1 MRLRGVAPELR
12 RLSVQET
19 YEPAGRSFGSGQHNA
34 YGLKLRSYRLQ
45 APLVE
50 RDEDA
55 GGRGA
60 GAAQISGLETPVTFS
75 SHHNGFPGLAC
86 GGIVGAAM
94 ETVGNWNAAIKIM
107 DDDGMDVVPLTVT
120 GNYSIRINK
129 PTPCGAP
136 MVLLSRAVRRK
147 DTVVKVEIILVD
159 DDERTARAI
168 SSLGGV
174 VGLFEDGGGDRYATG
189 LGTFHWIYPRERW
202 SACG

>member
-1 MRLRGVAPELR
+1 MPFAQHEDD
-12 RLSVQET
+12 SET
-19 YEPAGRSFGSGQHNA
+19 STSTVDGGNERSAAGPR
-34 YGLKLRSYRLQ
+34 
-45 APLVE
+45 
-50 RDEDA
+50 
-55 GGRGA
+55 
-60 GAAQISGLETPVTFS
+60 ISGLETPLRFS